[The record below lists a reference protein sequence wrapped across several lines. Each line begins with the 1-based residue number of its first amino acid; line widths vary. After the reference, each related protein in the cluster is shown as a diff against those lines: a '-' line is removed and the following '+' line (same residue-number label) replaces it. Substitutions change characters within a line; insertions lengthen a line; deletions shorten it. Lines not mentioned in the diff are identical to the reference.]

1 MDSALERTFDTYW
14 RMVDGPELTP
24 EHRFAAEIV
33 GTGPGLRARLDAAGL
48 ADWRF
53 DRAHLRSQV
62 AIELD
67 GGTWGKRNK
76 DGERVPGRHTR
87 GKGFA
92 EDCRKINA
100 AQLAGWLVFRFTTDM
115 LSADP
120 VGCLAP
126 VVEMMREREY
136 EARIA
141 AETWD

>member
-33 GTGPGLRARLDAAGL
+33 GPGAGLRARLDAAGL

-53 DRAHLRSQV
+53 DRAHLPAKV

-67 GGTWGKRNK
+67 GGTWAN
-76 DGERVPGRHTR
+76 GRHSR
-87 GKGFA
+87 GAGFA

-100 AQLAGWLVFRFTTDM
+100 ALLAGWLVFRFTTDM
-115 LSADP
+115 LAADP

-126 VVEMMREREY
+126 VVEIIQERE
-136 EARIA
+136 A
-141 AETWD
+141 ALRANWSVRVL

>member
-33 GTGPGLRARLDAAGL
+33 GPGPGLRRRLDAAGL

-53 DRAHLRSQV
+53 DRAHLRSKV

-67 GGTWGKRNK
+67 GGTWGN
-76 DGERVPGRHTR
+76 GRHSR
-87 GKGFA
+87 GAGFA

-115 LSADP
+115 LAADP
-120 VGCLAP
+120 VGHLAP
-126 VVEMMREREY
+126 VVRLIEEREC
-136 EARIA
+136 EARLA
-141 AETWD
+141 ASWE